1 MRRGTT
7 PTITL
12 TVDADVTGHAV
23 EVTLR
28 RPFMEPLTLTNDPD
42 DNRLAMALDDGKTA
56 IEFTLTQDETLA
68 MHGPVEVQVRAVK
81 NGVAIATD
89 IGTLD
94 VGRILREGVIHE

>member
-12 TVDADVTGHAV
+12 TVDADLTGHAV
-23 EVTLR
+23 EVTFR
-28 RPFMEPLTLTNDPD
+28 RPFMEPLTITNDLLYMTV
-42 DNRLAMALDDGKTA
+42 NDGVTT
-56 IEFTLTQDETLA
+56 IMLTLTQQQTLA
-68 MHGPVEVQVRAVK
+68 MHGPVEVQVRAIK

-89 IGTLD
+89 VGTID